1 MRRVIKQK
9 LSEIALISAGKNAP
23 KDESFNLNEGL
34 PFIRASHLNNLV
46 SDSSFIGKIPRVN
59 DKIAQSLK
67 LNIVKKNSILFAKSG
82 MSATMN
88 RIVKIINDAY
98 FVNHLACIT
107 PREDILDSDFLKYFL
122 YFFNP
127 SNLIQGEAYPSINL
141 SVIADLEI
149 PLPSLAAQK
158 AIAEKLDKADAL
170 RKKDQELLAHYD
182 ELAQSIFIDMFGDPV
197 QNEMGWEKLK
207 LENVCN
213 KITDGEHTTPKREL
227 EGVYLLSAR
236 NVKNGFID
244 LNVGVD
250 YISEDEYTRISKR
263 CMPENGDVLISCSG
277 SVGRV
282 SIVNVDYKFS
292 LVRSVALLKVKK
304 DVINPLFL
312 NYYML
317 TNYFKQQ
324 IDKGSKK
331 SSQANIFIGAI
342 KELITII
349 PPLALQTAFA
359 EKIKNIE
366 LQKALVKR
374 QAEQS
379 EDLFQAL
386 LQESFSF

>member
-1 MRRVIKQK
+1 MKSIDLVK
-9 LSEIALISAGKNAP
+9 LEKLCKMQSGGTPSRKNSNYWENGKILWAKISDLENSPDGFIYNTEEKISP
-23 KDESFNLNEGL
+23 EGL
-34 PFIRASHLNNLV
+34 
-46 SDSSFIGKIPRVN
+46 K
-59 DKIAQSLK
+59 
-67 LNIVKKNSILFAKSG
+67 SIN
-82 MSATMN
+82 N
-88 RIVKIINDAY
+88 RIFSANTLFLAMYGSVGKVAISKVEMSTNQAILGINVIDENKLDLLYLKFWFNKTKEELLDKAVGVALKNISLGLVK
-98 FVNHLACIT
+98 
-107 PREDILDSDFLKYFL
+107 
-122 YFFNP
+122 
-127 SNLIQGEAYPSINL
+127 
-141 SVIADLEI
+141 DLEI
-149 PLPSLAAQK
+149 PLPSLSVQK
-158 AIAEKLDKADAL
+158 AIAEKLDQADAL

-182 ELAQSIFIDMFGDPV
+182 ELAQSVFIEMFGDPV